1 MKSGFISVL
10 AKTMAGVAVVV
21 VAFFGT
27 LWILSLWDSRL
38 QTVQVVRLENNG
50 VALINKAIPP
60 DPAKA
65 RPSDGATILRGNFVP
80 RDPTSTIR
88 VIGRVHVSAV
98 HSNVAV
104 VAVFRDGQERPIH
117 LASKRVA
124 SNKPEELEF
133 AFELPSG
140 TGPAGLMFQL
150 GPEQAGDIFLNASK
164 GDPQQSSATIVEAKF
179 GGASGPPA
187 STAGSAAG
195 AGLEIVSA
203 SYGANCGAPIGNVTQ
218 AVQGVCK
225 PNTSSCAYR
234 VDVGILG
241 DPAAG
246 CAKEFSAQFSC
257 PGEAGN
263 KSVKS
268 VRVPPEAGLGSQVQL
283 SCGTR

>member
-1 MKSGFISVL
+1 LIK
-10 AKTMAGVAVVV
+10 KT
-21 VAFFGT
+21 
-27 LWILSLWDSRL
+27 
-38 QTVQVVRLENNG
+38 
-50 VALINKAIPP
+50 IPA

-88 VIGRVHVSAV
+88 VIGKVHVSAI

-124 SNKPEELEF
+124 SNKPEELEL
-133 AFELPSG
+133 AFDLPSG
-140 TGPAGLMFQL
+140 IAPAGLTFQL

-179 GGASGPPA
+179 GGTSAPPA

-195 AGLEIVSA
+195 VGLEIVSA

-218 AVQGVCK
+218 AVQGACK
-225 PNTSSCAYR
+225 SSTSSCDYR

-241 DPAAG
+241 DPAPG
-246 CAKEFSAQFSC
+246 CAKEFSAQISC
-257 PGEAGN
+257 LAEAGN

-283 SCGTR
+283 GCGTR

>member
-1 MKSGFISVL
+1 MKGGFISVL
-10 AKTMAGVAVVV
+10 AKTIAGLAVVMV
-21 VAFFGT
+21 SFFGT

-50 VALINKAIPP
+50 VALIKKTIPA

-65 RPSDGATILRGNFVP
+65 RPSDGATILRGNFAP
-80 RDPTSTIR
+80 RDPTSTVR
-88 VIGRVHVSAV
+88 VIGKVSVSAT

-140 TGPAGLMFQL
+140 TAPTGLTFQL
-150 GPEQAGDIFLNASK
+150 GSEQPGDIFLNGSK
-164 GDPQQSSATIVEAKF
+164 GDAQQSSATIVEAKF
-179 GGASGPPA
+179 GGASAPPV
-187 STAGSAAG
+187 STAGSAVG
-195 AGLEIVSA
+195 PGVEIVSA

-218 AVQGVCK
+218 AVQGACK
-225 PNTSSCAYR
+225 AGSSCVYR
-234 VDVGILG
+234 VEVGVLG
-241 DPAAG
+241 DSAPG
-246 CAKEFSAQFSC
+246 CAKEFAAQISC

-263 KSVKS
+263 KSVRS

-283 SCGTR
+283 GCDAR